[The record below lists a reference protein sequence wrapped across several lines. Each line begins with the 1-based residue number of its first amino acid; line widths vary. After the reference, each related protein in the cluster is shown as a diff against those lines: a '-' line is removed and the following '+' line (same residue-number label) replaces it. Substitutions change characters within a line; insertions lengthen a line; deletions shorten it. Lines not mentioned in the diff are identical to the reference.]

1 MSDLKDKLDKSYD
14 SDSSYLK
21 RKEREKN
28 MKKAA
33 FIGGGILLI
42 VAIVFLVIKI
52 AKGGD
57 QEKVEQTQ
65 KIQQETR
72 VADNIGEKNK
82 TEQKEEKTEI
92 SISNPD
98 ERPKEVKED
107 FADKIELTEDN
118 IRKIGTPDE
127 YKLVDKETTKKRD
140 DYYNERNNLKQ
151 QIEAFIPPASDGYS
165 SDPSKKNTPYYVP
178 RTAEDVTSFLSHELE
193 KRSNPKYVGEDTG
206 EEGTI
211 TSLVVKEVQYVA
223 DGVNLDVYIP
233 EYQVTY
239 TIDRYRGDQYIDT
252 DEGYFSFIIDEEGNI
267 KWVS

>member
-14 SDSSYLK
+14 TDSSYLK
-21 RKEREKN
+21 RKSREDK
-28 MKKAA
+28 MKKFAL
-33 FIGGGILLI
+33 IGGGVLLLAVI
-42 VAIVFLVIKI
+42 IFIVIKVG
-52 AKGGD
+52 KGGN
-57 QEKVEQTQ
+57 QEKVEQNQ

-72 VADNIGEKNK
+72 VVDNVGKENK
-82 TEQKEEKTEI
+82 TEQKEEV

-107 FADKIELTEDN
+107 FADKIEHTEDN
-118 IRKIGTPDE
+118 IRQIGTSDE
-127 YKLVDKETTKKRD
+127 YKLVDKETTEKRD
-140 DYYNERNNLKQ
+140 NYYNERYNLKPQ
-151 QIEAFIPPASDGYS
+151 VEALIPPASAGYT
-165 SDPSKKNTPYYVP
+165 SDPSKRNTAYYVP

-193 KRSNPKYVGEDTG
+193 KRSNPRYVGEDTG

-211 TSLVVKEVQYVA
+211 TSLVVKEVQYIA
-223 DGVNLDVYIP
+223 DGVDLDVYIP

-239 TIDRYRGDQYIDT
+239 TIDRYRGDQYIDS

>member
-14 SDSSYLK
+14 TDSSYLK
-21 RKEREKN
+21 RKSREDK
-28 MKKAA
+28 MKKFAL
-33 FIGGGILLI
+33 IGGGVLLLAVI
-42 VAIVFLVIKI
+42 IFIVIKVG
-52 AKGGD
+52 KGGN
-57 QEKVEQTQ
+57 QEKVEQNQ

-72 VADNIGEKNK
+72 VVDNVGKENK
-82 TEQKEEKTEI
+82 TEQKEEV

-107 FADKIELTEDN
+107 FADKIEATEDN
-118 IRKIGTPDE
+118 IRQIGTSDE

-140 DYYNERNNLKQ
+140 NFYNERYNLNSQ
-151 QIEAFIPPASDGYS
+151 VRTLIPSVKDGYY
-165 SDPSKKNTPYYVP
+165 SDPSKKGTTNYVP

-193 KRSNPKYVGEDTG
+193 KRSNPRYVGEDTG

-211 TSLVVKEVQYVA
+211 TSLVVKEVQHIA
-223 DGVNLDVYIP
+223 DGVDLDVYIP

-239 TIDRYRGDQYIDT
+239 TIDRYRGDQYIDS